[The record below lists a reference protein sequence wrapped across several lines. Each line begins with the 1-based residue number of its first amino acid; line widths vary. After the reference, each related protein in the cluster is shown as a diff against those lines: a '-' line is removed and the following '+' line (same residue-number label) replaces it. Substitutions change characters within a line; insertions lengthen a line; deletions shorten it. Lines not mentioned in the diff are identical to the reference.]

1 MDNPEKSVK
10 LCTQDK
16 GCVSYKTHH
25 VIHSQIHITGEI
37 GNRGVQRWG
46 GFL

>member
-1 MDNPEKSVK
+1 MDNPEKSAK

-16 GCVSYKTHH
+16 GWDSYKTHH
-25 VIHSQIHITGEI
+25 VILSQIYITGEI